1 MAELGVDLRQLL
13 FAVDIRLIDGVHP
26 TAAQIVA
33 AITALTAAAT
43 GGQTLPDDLFAFFS
57 GGVPN
62 QNGSHLFSLLSPRAP
77 AYSPQ
82 KCRSPERDR

>member
-43 GGQTLPDDLFAFFS
+43 GG
-57 GGVPN
+57 
-62 QNGSHLFSLLSPRAP
+62 
-77 AYSPQ
+77 
-82 KCRSPERDR
+82 